1 MSDLNKNLSS
11 CCVAHPR
18 VELPNQKF
26 CRLPP
31 CLGEWGGAELKIKGI
46 KGTRPGQWQ
55 FLVIKSEQGRSQ
67 RHYREVEQSSFPR
80 EHLLAKGWRT
90 VCIEG
95 REFPQWLVC
104 SNDSPGAC
112 QEMGN
117 RALPSP
123 IAGAGPSMRWKWF
136 LFLNCLTDVEYA
148 EREYSLIQ
156 PA

>member
-95 REFPQWLVC
+95 REFPQWLVR

-112 QEMGN
+112 QERWATGLCPVLLQVLV
-117 RALPSP
+117 LPWDESDFFSW
-123 IAGAGPSMRWKWF
+123 IASQM
-136 LFLNCLTDVEYA
+136 
-148 EREYSLIQ
+148 
-156 PA
+156 